1 MGRAAEPSGSFP
13 LLSRRVRHL
22 RRYRE
27 VVEVLARHGFAVVLD
42 ALGLRQFLPRR
53 LRGAVATPGP
63 VHLRQALEELGPT
76 FIKLGQVLSL
86 RADLLP
92 KEYVDELERL
102 QDRVP
107 PQPFEVSRTVIERE
121 LGAPID
127 RLFRRIDPV
136 PLASASLGQ
145 VYAAELPDG
154 QPVVVKVLRDG
165 VESQVRTDLEIIR
178 DLANLAA
185 ERLGRT
191 HFDPVALADEFARI
205 MRRELDYRI
214 EARQILR
221 FRRNFRGDGRLHIPR
236 VYLDRSTARVLTM
249 ERLSGVKI
257 TDFEA
262 LERMGVDRRRLA
274 RHGAEIF
281 LKMVLVDHYFHGDP
295 HPGNLLVEPGG
306 RLGLLDFG
314 MVASLRPETTEHLT
328 RTFLAVIR
336 QDARGAVRSMRRMGI
351 VPPGA
356 DVAALE
362 RDMEDLIARNYGRPL
377 SELSLG
383 EMVADALELASRHRL
398 QLPAELLLLAR
409 ALALLDGLG
418 RALDPA
424 FNALEVAIP
433 FARRLWLRRAR
444 PGRRLANL
452 AYEVQE
458 VVELVRTLPERVD
471 RLLEQVET
479 GRLTIGWRLSQDS
492 YPELRRAERAVN
504 RLSLAMLAAGLA
516 VAGSLL
522 WGQPDTPRVAGVPIL
537 GAAAV
542 GASVLS
548 ALALA
553 WAIWRT
559 GRL

>member
-1 MGRAAEPSGSFP
+1 MGRADLAGNLP
-13 LLSRRVRHL
+13 LGRRVRHL

-27 VVEVLARHGFAVVLD
+27 VLEVLARHGFAVVLD
-42 ALGLRQFLPRR
+42 ALGLRQLLPRR
-53 LRGAVATPGP
+53 FRRAASTPGP

-92 KEYVDELERL
+92 KEYVDELARL

-107 PQPFEVSRTVIERE
+107 PQPFEVSRALIERE
-121 LGAPID
+121 LGAPVQH
-127 RLFRRIDPV
+127 LFRRIDPE

-154 QPVVVKVLRDG
+154 SPVVVKVLREG
-165 VESQVRTDLEIIR
+165 VEAQVKTDLEIIR
-178 DLANLAA
+178 DLAGLAA
-185 ERLGRT
+185 ERLGPET

-221 FRRNFRGDGRLHIPR
+221 FRRNFRGDGRVHIPR
-236 VYLDRSTARVLTM
+236 VYLERSTARVLTM
-249 ERLSGVKI
+249 ERLTGAKI

-274 RHGAEIF
+274 RLGAEMF

-314 MVASLRPETTEHLT
+314 MVGSLRPEITEHLT

-351 VPPGA
+351 VPPNA
-356 DVAALE
+356 DTTALE
-362 RDMEDLIARNYGRPL
+362 RDLEDLIARNYGRPL

-398 QLPAELLLLAR
+398 RLPAELLLLAR
-409 ALALLDGLG
+409 ALSILDGLG
-418 RALDPA
+418 RMLDPS
-424 FNALEVAIP
+424 FNALEVALP

-444 PGRRLANL
+444 PGRRLVEL
-452 AYEVQE
+452 LHELQE
-458 VVELVRTLPERVD
+458 VADLVRTLPERVD
-471 RLLEQVET
+471 RLLEQAET
-479 GRLTIGWRLSQDS
+479 GRLTLGLRLSQES

-504 RLSLAMLAAGLA
+504 RLSLAIVAAGLA
-516 VAGSLL
+516 IAGSLL
-522 WGQPDTPRVAGVPIL
+522 WGQPGTPRVAGVPIL
-537 GAAAV
+537 AAAAV
-542 GASVLS
+542 GASVL
-548 ALALA
+548 AGMALA

>member
-1 MGRAAEPSGSFP
+1 M
-13 LLSRRVRHL
+13 RHL

-27 VVEVLARHGFAVVLD
+27 VVEVLARHGFVVVLD
-42 ALGLRQFLPRR
+42 ALGLRQLLPRR
-53 LRGAVATPGP
+53 ARRAVSTPGP

-92 KEYVDELERL
+92 KEYVDELARL

-107 PQPFEVSRTVIERE
+107 PQPFEASRALIERE
-121 LGAPID
+121 LGAPIE
-127 RLFRRIDPV
+127 RLFRRIDPE

-145 VYAAELPDG
+145 VYAAELLDG
-154 QPVVVKVLRDG
+154 RPVVVKVLREG
-165 VESQVRTDLEIIR
+165 VEAQVRTDLEIIH
-178 DLANLAA
+178 DLAQLAA
-185 ERLGRT
+185 ERLGQI

-221 FRRNFRGDGRLHIPR
+221 FRRNFRGDGRIHIPR
-236 VYLDRSTARVLTM
+236 VHLDRSTARVLTM
-249 ERLSGVKI
+249 ERLSGAKI
-257 TDFEA
+257 TDFAA

-274 RHGAEIF
+274 RNGAEIF
-281 LKMVLVDHYFHGDP
+281 LKMVLVDQYFHGDP

-314 MVASLRPETTEHLT
+314 MVASLRPETTEQLT
-328 RTFLAVIR
+328 RTFLAVVR
-336 QDARGAVRSMRRMGI
+336 QDVRGAVRSMRRMGI
-351 VPPGA
+351 VPPNA
-356 DVAALE
+356 DLSALE
-362 RDMEDLIARNYGRPL
+362 RDLEDLVARNYGRPI

-383 EMVADALELASRHRL
+383 EVVADAVELVARHRL
-398 QLPAELLLLAR
+398 RLPAELLLLAR
-409 ALALLDGLG
+409 ALSILDGLG
-418 RALDPA
+418 RMLDPA
-424 FNALEVAIP
+424 FNALEVALP

-444 PGRRLANL
+444 VDRRLVKFV
-452 AYEVQE
+452 YDVQE

-479 GRLTIGWRLSQDS
+479 GRVTLGLRLSQES

-522 WGQPDTPRVAGVPIL
+522 WGQPGTPRLAGVPIL
-537 GAAAV
+537 AAAAV
-542 GASVLS
+542 AASVL
-548 ALALA
+548 AAMALA
-553 WAIWRT
+553 WAIWRS